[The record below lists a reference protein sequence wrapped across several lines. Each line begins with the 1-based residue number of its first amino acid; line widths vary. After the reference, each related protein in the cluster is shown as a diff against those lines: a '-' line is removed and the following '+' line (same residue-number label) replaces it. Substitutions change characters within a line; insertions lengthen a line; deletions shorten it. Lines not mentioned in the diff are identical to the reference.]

1 MRWSPCC
8 NWGFRCIYISD
19 CKNRKCF
26 FQIWQPVRANLS
38 GRHNNKKVR
47 KKTKL
52 HIAARGNMSNS
63 CGSES
68 PWPLSKK
75 TDVLVT
81 KRARIKATRDL
92 LWIHEHYVTLLFEL
106 MWSTTPF
113 TCKERVHLEAE
124 MTLEVWR
131 FTSSAHLV
139 YNASIVF
146 WLRAACVI
154 SEEICI

>member
-1 MRWSPCC
+1 MTGGYTHHYTNRAMFDHGHFIIGCDDRLAAIGDSDV
-8 NWGFRCIYISD
+8 YISD

-68 PWPLSKK
+68 P
-75 TDVLVT
+75 
-81 KRARIKATRDL
+81 
-92 LWIHEHYVTLLFEL
+92 
-106 MWSTTPF
+106 
-113 TCKERVHLEAE
+113 
-124 MTLEVWR
+124 
-131 FTSSAHLV
+131 
-139 YNASIVF
+139 
-146 WLRAACVI
+146 
-154 SEEICI
+154 